1 MVALA
6 VLLGC
11 CIIAWSI
18 FFVGRRIAR
27 VLWGLL
33 IVAEKEDEQ
42 REILERQ
49 HEVIFG
55 KRSTGEKSTDP
66 SRIR

>member
-1 MVALA
+1 MLIAFA
-6 VLLGC
+6 VVCGC
-11 CIIAWSI
+11 GLIAWSI

-33 IVAEKEDEQ
+33 VVAEKDDMQ
-42 REILERQ
+42 REVLERQ

-55 KRSTGEKSTDP
+55 ERSKP
-66 SRIR
+66 R